1 VGPGRRVS
9 SLLGETF
16 TEYWNDDVPQ
26 LAASLAF
33 YTIFSLAPTLIIAV
47 AIVSLMYGSE
57 SAREQVTS
65 QVWAFAG
72 PLAADV
78 VEVVLEEARRRSPL
92 ATVVGLATI
101 LLGSTAAFVSLHE
114 TLNKIWGITSK
125 PGKAVELFLK
135 KRLLSFVM
143 VLVMGVMVMAMVA
156 FGAVVYAA
164 TQWIQEHLGVPPWL
178 LQTAN
183 LVASFAIATVAFA
196 VIYKVLPDVEIAW
209 SHVWVGAAAT
219 ALLFTIGKQLIGL
232 YLAKGT
238 IGSAYGAAGS
248 YVVFLVWVYYSA
260 QVFLIGAEFTQVYVR
275 ARGAQIRPSK
285 HAVRVTK
292 IIEGMQAS

>member
-1 VGPGRRVS
+1 VGRGRRVS
-9 SLLGETF
+9 ALLAETF
-16 TEYWNDDVPQ
+16 SEYWNDDVPQ

-33 YTIFSLAPTLIIAV
+33 YTIFSLAPVLIIAV
-47 AIVSLMYGSE
+47 AIVSLIFGSE

-72 PLAADV
+72 PVAADV
-78 VEVVLEEARRRSPL
+78 VEVVLEEARRKSPL
-92 ATVVGLATI
+92 ATAVGLGTI
-101 LLGSTAAFVSLHE
+101 LVGSTAAFVSLHE

-143 VLVMGVMVMAMVA
+143 VLAMGMLLL
-156 FGAVVYAA
+156 AVVALGALIYGA
-164 TQWIQEHLGVPPWL
+164 TQWIQEHLGVPSWL
-178 LQTAN
+178 LQSVN
-183 LVASFAIATVAFA
+183 LVVSFVVVTVAFA
-196 VIYKVLPDVEIAW
+196 VIYKVLPDAEIAW
-209 SHVWVGAAAT
+209 RHVWVGASAT
-219 ALLFTIGKQLIGL
+219 ALLFIVGKQLIGL

-238 IGSAYGAAGS
+238 VGSAYGAAGS

-260 QVFLIGAEFTQVYVR
+260 QVFLLGAEFTQVYVR
-275 ARGAQIRPSK
+275 ARGSQIRPSK